1 LGVSKPFP
9 WKRATISA
17 GNQLKK
23 LVPPTRAKI
32 QSLRQI
38 HPTYQWTP
46 VLGLGA
52 GGESFF
58 PVALGYFIMKLG

>member
-32 QSLRQI
+32 QSSEGGGQRAKVFGKLKKF
-38 HPTYQWTP
+38 
-46 VLGLGA
+46 GA
-52 GGESFF
+52 AFF
-58 PVALGYFIMKLG
+58 AVEALTA